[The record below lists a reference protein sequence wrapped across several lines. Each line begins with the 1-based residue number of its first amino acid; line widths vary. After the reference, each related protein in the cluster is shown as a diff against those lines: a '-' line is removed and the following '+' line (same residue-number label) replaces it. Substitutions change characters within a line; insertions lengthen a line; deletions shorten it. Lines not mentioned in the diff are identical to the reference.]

1 MDNIFPEAAIP
12 KQYVYLGDMRNRK
25 LNLCVDTEFDKGGTL
40 HLKQCNLDI
49 ETVKYVTFNQLFLY
63 NMNDQIVNDEKCL
76 NVDSKSRE
84 VQLKK
89 CSNNANEKWDYTD
102 ELQLIH
108 YKTNMCLDVNE
119 SDQPLRLIL
128 GGCEGDSETQ
138 QWVVED
144 NFLWQAPNHF

>member
-25 LNLCVDTEFDKGGTL
+25 LNLCVDTQFNKGGVL

-49 ETVKYVTFNQLFLY
+49 ETVKYVTLNQLFLY

-76 NVDSKSRE
+76 NVNSKSEE
-84 VQLKK
+84 VELKK
-89 CSNNANEKWDYTD
+89 CKNNANQKWDYTD

-108 YKTNMCLDVNE
+108 YKTNMCLDINE
-119 SDQPLRLIL
+119 IEPYKLIVSE
-128 GGCEGDSETQ
+128 CDDSKTQ

-144 NFLWQAPNHF
+144 NFHWQSPNHF